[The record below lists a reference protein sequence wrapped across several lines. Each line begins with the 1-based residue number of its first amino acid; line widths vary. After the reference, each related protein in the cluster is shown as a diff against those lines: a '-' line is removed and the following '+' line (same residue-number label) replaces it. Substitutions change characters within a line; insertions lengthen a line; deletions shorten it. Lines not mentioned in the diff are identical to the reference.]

1 MKHISTRLLAGHRRT
16 SVEDTPSCSYRDN
29 GVPLWRPK
37 ETKPRTIEKN
47 GLDYIKIKD
56 FYPDPMDKRNRQKDL
71 KKALLQINEEADISP
86 RPPANEP
93 QTGALNVRQ

>member
-1 MKHISTRLLAGHRRT
+1 
-16 SVEDTPSCSYRDN
+16 
-29 GVPLWRPK
+29 
-37 ETKPRTIEKN
+37 
-47 GLDYIKIKD
+47 
-56 FYPDPMDKRNRQKDL
+56 MDKRNRQKDL